1 MTRVEAAEMI
11 LQQVEVLD
19 KQITPPL
26 AVSKQPLDLG

>member
-19 KQITPPL
+19 QQITPPL
-26 AVSKQPLDLG
+26 AVSKQPLDLR